1 MKSYKGISMA
11 LCYCMVTARNISRY
25 TLNVVVNQPTV
36 WFLYD
41 MPLLQTE
48 FHLSKV

>member
-11 LCYCMVTARNISRY
+11 VCYCMVDARNISFFGY
-25 TLNVVVNQPTV
+25 TLNVVANQPTI

-41 MPLLQTE
+41 MPL
-48 FHLSKV
+48 